1 MKTEENYNPNPGLS
15 KSDWELN
22 QIADQ
27 IVAADYAI
35 DRIGILRKLKESYA
49 QQIRE
54 EEQGKTRELA
64 IGYAQY
70 IQDYYPDYR
79 ADEWFDEWF
88 KKQGGQGE

>member
-1 MKTEENYNPNPGLS
+1 MKNEENYNPNPGLS

-54 EEQGKTRELA
+54 EEQDKTRKVAIDFELR
-64 IGYAQY
+64 
-70 IQDYYPDYR
+70 DPD
-79 ADEWFDEWF
+79 ADREMTEKMFDEWF
-88 KKQGGQGE
+88 KKQGGQGQ

>member
-1 MKTEENYNPNPGLS
+1 MKNEENYNPNPGLS

-54 EEQGKTRELA
+54 EEQDKTRKVAIDFELR
-64 IGYAQY
+64 
-70 IQDYYPDYR
+70 DPD
-79 ADEWFDEWF
+79 ADREMTEKMFDEWF
-88 KKQGGQGE
+88 KKQGGQ